1 MPHNYIGIPSTGKW
15 VVERMNRTISEILL
29 KTIKNQE
36 DWVQALPMVAF
47 AHRSSEQALT
57 TCIPMQSLIGRQ
69 PTLPID
75 SKMRGKDYV
84 ENDLIEEEVK
94 AIEIDI
100 LCQNI
105 DKLKKLRDEYIL
117 IGQSNIKKVQS
128 RQKKAYDRRKNYV
141 SDININDM
149 VMRKLQKTVQ
159 RKGGK
164 LEKKFAG
171 PYKVVAKTVKGNC
184 QLEDAK
190 GKVPK
195 TWFPI
200 NQLKK
205 YLKRGDVGLESETSD
220 DSDVDQDKNNGIK
233 VQKHSQDSSVK
244 RSGKYQHKIL
254 GSSPKRRKQNAMGP
268 RDVTGSQD
276 FAGSSSKQNTTGP
289 RDVTGSQDFTGS
301 SSKQNATGP
310 RDVTGSQDFTGSSSK
325 QNATGPRD
333 VTGSQDFTGS
343 SSKQNATGPRDV
355 TGSQD
360 FTGSSSKQNATGPR
374 DVTGSQ
380 DFTGSSSKQNAMG
393 SRDVTGSQDFTDKRN
408 KQKRKH
414 RENNKKKPPQK
425 AARHSLSEEFN
436 KINIAKDNK
445 CKIIRDCEGED
456 PVFNPLSEGKREEI
470 GIKVFGFMEYNE
482 NPPYEKVGRYMDGLP
497 LKVKQIDKD
506 GNCLFRAISY
516 MLVGHE
522 ENYDKIRQKICS
534 FIEEDHKD
542 MKQFMDIDEKGNVI
556 PGEVYV
562 KNKGMRENKN
572 WGTRGRLM
580 HWAIMCKINVFV
592 YYKQK

>member
-1 MPHNYIGIPSTGKW
+1 M
-15 VVERMNRTISEILL
+15 
-29 KTIKNQE
+29 
-36 DWVQALPMVAF
+36 
-47 AHRSSEQALT
+47 
-57 TCIPMQSLIGRQ
+57 
-69 PTLPID
+69 
-75 SKMRGKDYV
+75 
-84 ENDLIEEEVK
+84 
-94 AIEIDI
+94 
-100 LCQNI
+100 
-105 DKLKKLRDEYIL
+105 RDEYIL
-117 IGQSNIKKVQS
+117 IGQSNIEKAQS

-149 VMRKLQKTVQ
+149 VMRKLQKNVQ

-164 LEKKFAG
+164 LEKNFAG

-184 QLEDAK
+184 QLEDIKRKAL
-190 GKVPK
+190 K

-200 NQLKK
+200 KQLKK

-220 DSDVDQDKNNGIK
+220 DSNVDQEKNTGIK
-233 VQKHSQDSSVK
+233 VQKHSQDSLVK
-244 RSGKYQHKIL
+244 HSRKYQHKIL
-254 GSSPKRRKQNAMGP
+254 GSSQKRRQQNSM
-268 RDVTGSQD
+268 
-276 FAGSSSKQNTTGP
+276 GP

-301 SSKQNATGP
+301 PSKQNATGP
-310 RDVTGSQDFTGSSSK
+310 RDVTGSQDFTGSPSK
-325 QNATGPRD
+325 QNAMGPRD

-343 SSKQNATGPRDV
+343 PSKH
-355 TGSQD
+355 
-360 FTGSSSKQNATGPR
+360 NATGPR

-414 RENNKKKPPQK
+414 RENDNKKLPQK
-425 AARHSLSEEFN
+425 TASCSLYEEFN
-436 KINIAKDNK
+436 KINTAKDNE

-456 PVFNPLSEGKREEI
+456 PVFNPLSEDKREEI

-482 NPPYEKVGRYMDGLP
+482 NSPYEKVGRYMDGLP
-497 LKVKQIDKD
+497 SKVKQIDKD
-506 GNCLFRAISY
+506 ENCLFRAISY

-522 ENYDKIRQKICS
+522 ENYNKIRQKICS

-562 KNKGMRENKN
+562 KKKGMRE
-572 WGTRGRLM
+572 
-580 HWAIMCKINVFV
+580 
-592 YYKQK
+592 KQKVGN

>member
-1 MPHNYIGIPSTGKW
+1 
-15 VVERMNRTISEILL
+15 
-29 KTIKNQE
+29 
-36 DWVQALPMVAF
+36 MVAF
-47 AHRSSEQALT
+47 AHGSSKQAST
-57 TCIPMQSLIGRQ
+57 TCISMQFLIGRQ

-75 SKMRGKDYV
+75 IKMRGKNYI
-84 ENDLIEEEVK
+84 ENDLTEEEVK

-105 DKLKKLRDEYIL
+105 DELKKMRDEYIL
-117 IGQSNIKKVQS
+117 IRQSNIEKVQS
-128 RQKKAYDRRKNYV
+128 RQKKAYNRRKNYV

-149 VMRKLQKTVQ
+149 VMRKLQKNVQ

-164 LEKKFAG
+164 LEKKFVG

-190 GKVPK
+190 GKVLK

-200 NQLKK
+200 YQLKK

-244 RSGKYQHKIL
+244 CSGKYQHKLL
-254 GSSPKRRKQNAMGP
+254 GSSQKRRKQN
-268 RDVTGSQD
+268 S
-276 FAGSSSKQNTTGP
+276 TGP
-289 RDVTGSQDFTGS
+289 RNVTGSQDFTGS

-310 RDVTGSQDFTGSSSK
+310 RDVTGSQDFTGSPSK
-325 QNATGPRD
+325 QNTMGPRD

-343 SSKQNATGPRDV
+343 SSKQNATG
-355 TGSQD
+355 
-360 FTGSSSKQNATGPR
+360 
-374 DVTGSQ
+374 
-380 DFTGSSSKQNAMG
+380 

-408 KQKRKH
+408 KQKKKH
-414 RENNKKKPPQK
+414 RENDNKKPPQK
-425 AARHSLSEEFN
+425 AARHSLYEEFN
-436 KINIAKDNK
+436 KINIAKGNE

-456 PVFNPLSEGKREEI
+456 PIFNPLSEDKREEI

-497 LKVKQIDKD
+497 SKVKQIDKD

-522 ENYDKIRQKICS
+522 ENYDEIRQKICS
-534 FIEEDHKD
+534 FIEEDHKV

-556 PGEVYV
+556 PGEVHV
-562 KNKGMRENKN
+562 KNKGMRENKK
-572 WGTRGRLM
+572 WGTDVEINAL
-580 HWAIMCKINVFV
+580 AIMCKINVFV
-592 YYKQK
+592 YYKQKWLKHGSWPEGEAMYM